1 MSFFEKYTQ
10 DEVRVIVASKDA
22 EIERLKAVIE
32 SQNYSIDKHLGLI
45 TELCDA
51 HQCQECGR
59 KDAIIAAQQIHCE
72 GQSAEIARLKLLR
85 SSAQGRPH
93 DESY

>member
-1 MSFFEKYTQ
+1 MSEQPIWPTGQWRLELKK
-10 DEVRVIVASKDA
+10 KDA

-51 HQCQECGR
+51 LTESDPYTYHGSSDLIQR
-59 KDAIIAAQQIHCE
+59 
-72 GQSAEIARLKLLR
+72 AREATITK
-85 SSAQGRPH
+85 
-93 DESY
+93 